1 VTFSSNHQS
10 IFTDENKEN
19 KESQAPGNRVSIT
32 KSGTVKCKNL
42 WRFVVFVLFCNRI
55 EIQTLCS
62 MNKPSAKPT
71 ASANFRDVLV
81 REVPI
86 ELCQFIK
93 FGGLSGSGGEAKQL
107 IAEGSVRLNGTI
119 EKQKRKKL
127 VAGDQV
133 TVAGQ
138 TIVVKVG

>member
-1 VTFSSNHQS
+1 
-10 IFTDENKEN
+10 
-19 KESQAPGNRVSIT
+19 
-32 KSGTVKCKNL
+32 
-42 WRFVVFVLFCNRI
+42 
-55 EIQTLCS
+55 
-62 MNKPSAKPT
+62 MNPSSAKPT
-71 ASANFRDVLV
+71 ASAKPRDVVV

-107 IAEGSVRLNGTI
+107 IAEGSVLLNGVL

-127 VAGDQV
+127 LAGDHV

-138 TIVVKVG
+138 TIVVKLS